1 MIYSSLNT
9 GNLRVT
15 ACKLLYYT
23 VLCVCVCVCVLQL
36 FWFIVQ
42 CAYGKLGRIHI
53 KLLTTVTPG
62 NKGRIKRR
70 EGKRE
75 ILIFFLN
82 QLLYC
87 LKIFTIKML

>member
-1 MIYSSLNT
+1 MCPLIHSSLNT

-23 VLCVCVCVCVLQL
+23 VLCVCVVLQL
-36 FWFIVQ
+36 FWCIVQ
-42 CAYGKLGRIHI
+42 CEYGKLGRMHM

-62 NKGRIKRR
+62 DKGRIKKR

-75 ILIFFLN
+75 ILIFSSTNF
-82 QLLYC
+82 
-87 LKIFTIKML
+87 